1 MNLAEMRKQFEQN
14 KKIYESAKL
23 KFHGVEG
30 FDVYNVSIPFEW
42 NGKKYIF
49 GRIER
54 REEWARSWVRLFEET
69 GQDEWTLVPDSMIYQ
84 LEDPFVS
91 FVDGNLVMGGTHVRY
106 KQNKVDTYYGYFYK
120 GTDLHDL
127 YYFTTGPEYM
137 KDIRLVEMPDGRI
150 GVFSRPRSEE
160 IRRKYGSES
169 MIGFTVINSL
179 DELSAEVIENAP
191 VIPNLFGKDEW
202 GGCNQ
207 AYFLESGKIG
217 VIGHIAYHATDEM
230 GTEQQT
236 YMNMSFVLDPTTHE
250 ASDLKIIGTR
260 ACYPD
265 GPAKRPHLTDCA
277 FSAGIVMRPDGK
289 ADLYSGIGD
298 AEAGRITIDN
308 PFEGYGRIDNKA
320 IRLEH
325 HHHHH

>member
-1 MNLAEMRKQFEQN
+1 MITPEFERLSAMNAAGMRKYFEQEH
-14 KKIYESAKL
+14 KIYESVKL
-23 KFHGVEG
+23 KFNNVEG

-42 NGKKYIF
+42 GGCKYIF

-54 REEWARSWVRLFEET
+54 REEWARSWVRLFQET
-69 GQDEWTLVPDSMIYQ
+69 GQDEWTLVPDSMIYP

-91 FVDGNLVMGGTHVRY
+91 FVDANLIMGGTHVRY
-106 KQNKVDTYYGYFYK
+106 KQNEPETYYGYFYK
-120 GTDLHDL
+120 GSALHDL
-127 YYFTTGPEYM
+127 YYFTTGPELM
-137 KDIRLVEMPDGRI
+137 KDIRLVQMPNSQI
-150 GVFSRPRSEE
+150 GVFSRPRNED
-160 IRRKYGSES
+160 IRRQYGSES
-169 MIGFTVINSL
+169 VIGFTVIGGL
-179 DELSAEVIENAP
+179 DELSAEVLENAA

-217 VIGHIAYHATDEM
+217 VIGHIAYHAIDRM
-230 GTEQQT
+230 GTPQQS

-250 ASDLKIIGTR
+250 ASELKIIGTR

-265 GPAKRPHLTDCA
+265 GPAKRPHLADCA
-277 FSAGIVMRPDGK
+277 FSAGIILRPDGK

-308 PFEGYGRIDNKA
+308 PFEGHGRIDN
-320 IRLEH
+320 
-325 HHHHH
+325 